1 MITVWGPKPGLIS
14 AGSLVQGEKEQHSF
28 SSEGPTGVGLRKGL
42 PQAQCCSNAALSP
55 THPNLPGHSGGRFS
69 WPHPP

>member
-1 MITVWGPKPGLIS
+1 MITIWGPKPGLIS
-14 AGSLVQGEKEQHSF
+14 AGSQVQGAKEQHAF
-28 SSEGPTGVGLRKGL
+28 SSHGTIEADLRKGL

-55 THPNLPGHSGGRFS
+55 THPNLPGNSEGWFS